1 MANGFNLQSF
11 IISIVIVGVTLVIGI
26 YIADQIGTQMDDGS
40 AAQNAAN
47 DVVDAL
53 ATGTAWI
60 SILVV
65 VGFATIVLSMLTSG
79 LGAAA
84 DQAGTAYY

>member
-11 IISIVIVGVTLVIGI
+11 IISIVIVGITLVIGI
-26 YIADQIGTQMDDGS
+26 YIADQIGSQMDTDS
-40 AAQNAAN
+40 AAQNAAE